1 MSKLLK
7 SPLKWYGGKTQ
18 LAKKLLPL
26 IPKHKTYVEAFAG
39 SAALFFGKDVSDVEV
54 INDLNSGLVNFY
66 RVLRDPEKYSRF
78 EYLVNLTPFSREE
91 FLFCRDTWQSCTHDA
106 EKAYRWF
113 VMMRQSYGAMGH
125 SFGLAITYGTKG
137 RGSSVGGYLSAID
150 RLPEINERLRG
161 VQIENLDFRR
171 LIETYDRPG
180 TFFYLDPPYVHSTRK
195 STKDYHHEMTDHDH
209 EDLIEI
215 LVAMQ
220 GKAMLSGYANPMYER
235 LQCAGWQRHDFET
248 TASVINGKTSDKR
261 EAKRVESVWLKA

>member
-26 IPKHKTYVEAFAG
+26 IPDHKTYVETFAG

-91 FLFCRDTWQSCTHDA
+91 FLFCRDTWRSCTQDV

-125 SFGLAITYGTKG
+125 SFGHAITYGTKG
-137 RGSSVGGYLSAID
+137 RGSSTGGYLSAID
-150 RLPEINERLRG
+150 RLPEVHARLRG
-161 VQIENLDFRR
+161 VQIENLDFRT
-171 LIETYDRPG
+171 LIRSYDRPT
-180 TFFYLDPPYVHSTRK
+180 TFFYLDPPYVLSTRK
-195 STKDYHHEMTDHDH
+195 GKAYAHEMTDHDH
-209 EDLIEI
+209 EDLVEM
-215 LVAMQ
+215 LLAVE
-220 GKAMLSGYANPMYER
+220 GKAMLSGYANPIYEQ
-235 LQCAGWQRHDFET
+235 LECAGWQRHDFET

-261 EAKRVESVWLKA
+261 EAKRVESVWVKA